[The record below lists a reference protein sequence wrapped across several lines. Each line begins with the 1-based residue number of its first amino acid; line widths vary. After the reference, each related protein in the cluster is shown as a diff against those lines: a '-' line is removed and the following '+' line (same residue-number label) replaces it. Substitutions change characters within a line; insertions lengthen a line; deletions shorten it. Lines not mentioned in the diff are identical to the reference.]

1 MGDAP
6 EGLDKRQVLVE
17 SDMMLAEFDYKRA
30 KYKVVV
36 YEEPVML
43 VAQWM
48 EDDGTWRLLKSVE
61 AELVEDAIAYQQL
74 QVRSTTGRG
83 EAGRHG
89 DPPVSDGGGAVWCC
103 GCSEPG
109 GGAGGRLG
117 RRHTSPLKQSRAT
130 DRLYKRA

>member
-74 QVRSTTGRG
+74 QVRPQQRRG
-83 EAGRHG
+83 MDG
-89 DPPVSDGGGAVWCC
+89 DPPVSDA
-103 GCSEPG
+103 
-109 GGAGGRLG
+109 GAGCAVVMQNLEVE
-117 RRHTSPLKQSRAT
+117 LVDA
-130 DRLYKRA
+130 